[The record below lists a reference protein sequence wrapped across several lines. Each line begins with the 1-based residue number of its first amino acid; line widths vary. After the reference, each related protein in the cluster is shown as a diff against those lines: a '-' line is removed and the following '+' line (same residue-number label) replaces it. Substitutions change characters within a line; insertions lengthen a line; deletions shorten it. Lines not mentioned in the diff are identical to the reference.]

1 MNIIV
6 SCSLGQEEKWLKYS
20 TSLPNLSA
28 LTAFRSSSLPWLGQ
42 GPMEFGEHKPESC
55 SGAPPSLRA
64 GEDATLQFLKQ
75 VRILEQWSAM
85 FYDYHQI

>member
-1 MNIIV
+1 MHA
-6 SCSLGQEEKWLKYS
+6 CLK
-20 TSLPNLSA
+20 A
-28 LTAFRSSSLPWLGQ
+28 AAFITRPAAGWRTWLGQ

-64 GEDATLQFLKQ
+64 REDATLQFLKQ